1 MTDID
6 LNINNYSVEDLENFF
21 QLKTYKKYSVSD
33 IEYKEY
39 EIRQIL
45 LSSGHIDKRFKSDLI
60 TFLDKAKQII
70 IYNRFNVSTIEPSTL
85 PYNFKL
91 DKYNYPFSPD
101 SRELLQLK
109 RVENGVSLY
118 NQPKKSVINFI
129 HSITKDDK

>member
-6 LNINNYSVEDLENFF
+6 LNINNYSVKDLENFF
-21 QLKTYKKYSVSD
+21 QLKTYKKYSISD

-60 TFLDKAKQII
+60 HFLDKAKQII
-70 IYNRFNVSTIEPSTL
+70 IHNRFNVSTIEPSTL

-101 SRELLQLK
+101 SRELLHLK

-118 NQPKKSVINFI
+118 NTPKNSVVSFI
-129 HSITKDDK
+129 HSITNNDK